1 MRVQKDA
8 LDAQRREKERKK
20 RKRKCKLKRKGKRKG
35 KEKRMPQ
42 TNRTIAGDERNARV
56 NAPF

>member
-1 MRVQKDA
+1 MQI
-8 LDAQRREKERKK
+8 KK
-20 RKRKCKLKRKGKRKG
+20 KGKEERKG

>member
-35 KEKRMPQ
+35 KERKKGCPKQ
-42 TNRTIAGDERNARV
+42 TGQLLEMREMHV
-56 NAPF
+56 